1 MVVIVNIGS
10 RRVQVTA
17 QPLSH
22 EAFAPFGSVIA
33 NPRADVHPS
42 AFAAH
47 AASLP
52 ANAFSANQGSAI
64 QYRNVSRV
72 RNLYAQAPSG
82 GPGEPVF
89 SMFVCAAREL
99 APAPDS
105 TESAPED
112 LFAVKVLERHP
123 FTTQTFAPV
132 SSSAETYLVVVA
144 PSLLPSEA
152 DEGLPVPQ
160 AGHDLPGRGLPDL
173 SGMVAFVAT
182 NAQAVT
188 YGAGTW
194 HAPMVVLG
202 EEGTTLDFVVS
213 QSMSGVPDE
222 DCQLV
227 EFVSEDGSEPR
238 IDVRIPKGRREKL

>member
-1 MVVIVNIGS
+1 MVVTVNIGS
-10 RRVQVTA
+10 RKVQVTA

-33 NPRADVHPS
+33 NPRSDVHPS

-52 ANAFSANQGSAI
+52 PNAFSANQGSAI

-72 RNLYAQAPSG
+72 RNLYSQAPSG
-82 GPGEPVF
+82 GPGEAVF

-99 APAPDS
+99 APAPGS
-105 TESAPED
+105 TEGTPED
-112 LFAVKVLERHP
+112 LFSVKVLERHP

-144 PSLLPSEA
+144 PSLAPNEA
-152 DEGLPVPQ
+152 DKDLPVPQ
-160 AGHDLPGRGLPDL
+160 GADLPGRGLPDL
-173 SGMVAFVAT
+173 SGLVAFVAT

-202 EEGTTLDFVVS
+202 DEGTTLDFVVS
-213 QSMSGVPDE
+213 QSMSGVPVE

-227 EFVSEDGSEPR
+227 EFESDSGNEPQ